1 MGDRERE
8 TRQDQGPREKEIN
21 NVRFGKPRDTILR
34 VRGSWKANLLLR
46 NGNK

>member
-21 NVRFGKPRDTILR
+21 NVRFGETQGYHLKGERLME
-34 VRGSWKANLLLR
+34 SKLALAKWQ
-46 NGNK
+46 